1 VSRTNKIW
9 ELNTMPL
16 CEQRTVII
24 TGAGGGLGRAY
35 ALAFAAEGARVLV
48 NDIRLEAAQAV
59 VAEIVA
65 AGGQA
70 LADSGD
76 ICSMAGAQSI
86 IDAALAAFG
95 EVHVLVNNAGIL
107 RDRMFLSLSEDDW
120 DAVMRVH
127 LKGHF
132 CLAKLL
138 AKRWRDAAKAGRP
151 VDARIINTSSG
162 AGLQG
167 SIGQSNYAAAK
178 AGIAGLTL
186 VQAAELGRY
195 GITVN
200 CLAPAARTSMTEGAM
215 PDMVKKP
222 ESGFDAWDPLNVA
235 PIVVWLGSA
244 LSRHVTGRCFEA
256 RGGEISVAEGWRTG
270 KIRDK
275 RARWAPAELGPV
287 VDLLITESVPPQK
300 VYGS

>member
-1 VSRTNKIW
+1 MRI
-9 ELNTMPL
+9 
-16 CEQRTVII
+16 CEARTVII
-24 TGAGGGLGRAY
+24 TGAGAGLGRAY
-35 ALAFAAEGARVLV
+35 ALAFAAEGANVVV
-48 NDIRLEAAQAV
+48 NDIRLDAAEA
-59 VAEIVA
+59 VAAEVRA

-70 LADSGD
+70 LANSGD
-76 ICSMAGAQSI
+76 ICSIEGAQAI
-86 IDAALAAFG
+86 VDAALAAFG

-107 RDRMFLSLSEDDW
+107 RDRMFLSLTEDDW

-127 LKGHF
+127 LRGHF
-132 CLAKLL
+132 CLANVLGR
-138 AKRWRDAAKAGRP
+138 RWRDAAKAGQK

-167 SIGQSNYAAAK
+167 SIGQSNYVAAK
-178 AGIAGLTL
+178 GGIAALTL

-200 CLAPAARTSMTEGAM
+200 CLAPAARTAMTEAGM

-222 ESGFDAWDPLNVA
+222 ESGFDVWDPMNVA
-235 PIVVWLGSA
+235 AIVVWLGSP
-244 LSRHVTGRCFEA
+244 LSARVSGRCFEA
-256 RGGEISVAEGWRTG
+256 KGGEISVAEGWRTG

-275 RARWAPAELGPV
+275 RARWEPAELSQV
-287 VDLLITESVPPQK
+287 VEELISEGIPPQK